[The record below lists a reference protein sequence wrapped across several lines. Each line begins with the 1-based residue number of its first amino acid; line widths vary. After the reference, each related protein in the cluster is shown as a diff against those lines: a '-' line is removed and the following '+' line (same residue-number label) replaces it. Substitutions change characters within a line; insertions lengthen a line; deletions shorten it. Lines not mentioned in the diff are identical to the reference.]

1 MLIIIWFILE
11 FIFNYVIPNATI
23 AVWLAELML
32 LNMHIT
38 IENRKNILPDYPRE
52 DCIKPPAQI
61 QFLFKKVDTRLKD
74 SPKEMYYS
82 TLIHSIGFI
91 IYTVIA
97 IFIVAFGGEA
107 VGFIIGIGYIIISEG
122 LDFYFVLKMD
132 NKNFRQRY
140 KKLTRYNLKYY
151 LISSDNSDP
160 TEIGTCTIVSWYEK
174 RKRKIATVKVVETG
188 EVIKDVLIDG
198 SLCEDENAI
207 YTLYEICKLYYL
219 KQMKRNKEK
228 KNCNKKKNNRKKK

>member
-1 MLIIIWFILE
+1 MVWVLVFMGVE
-11 FIFNYVIPNATI
+11 STI
-23 AVWLAELML
+23 NDV
-32 LNMHIT
+32 NPKHHQGVV
-38 IENRKNILPDYPRE
+38 KDYPRE
-52 DCIKPPAQI
+52 DCIKPPAQV

-74 SPKEMYYS
+74 IPKEMYYS
-82 TLIHSIGFI
+82 TIIQSIGFVV
-91 IYTVIA
+91 YTIVVI
-97 IFIVAFGGEA
+97 FVALLWGQY
-107 VGFIIGIGYIIISEG
+107 VGTIIGIIYLVISEG
-122 LDFYFVLKMD
+122 IVSFLQSRME
-132 NKNFRQRY
+132 NKSFRQ
-140 KKLTRYNLKYY
+140 LTGYNLKYY

-198 SLCEDENAI
+198 SLCEDENAV

-228 KNCNKKKNNRKKK
+228 KNCNKKK

>member
-1 MLIIIWFILE
+1 MVWVLVFMGVE
-11 FIFNYVIPNATI
+11 STI
-23 AVWLAELML
+23 NDV
-32 LNMHIT
+32 NPKHHQGVV
-38 IENRKNILPDYPRE
+38 KDYPRE
-52 DCIKPPAQI
+52 DCIKPPAQV

-74 SPKEMYYS
+74 IPKEMYYS
-82 TLIHSIGFI
+82 TIIQSIGFVV
-91 IYTVIA
+91 YTIVVI
-97 IFIVAFGGEA
+97 FVALLWGQY
-107 VGFIIGIGYIIISEG
+107 VGTIIGIIYLVISEG
-122 LDFYFVLKMD
+122 IVSFLQSRME
-132 NKNFRQRY
+132 NKSFRQRY
-140 KKLTRYNLKYY
+140 KKLTGYNLKYY

-198 SLCEDENAI
+198 SLCEDENAV

-228 KNCNKKKNNRKKK
+228 KNCNKKSNRKKK

>member
-1 MLIIIWFILE
+1 MVWVLVFMGVE
-11 FIFNYVIPNATI
+11 STI
-23 AVWLAELML
+23 NDV
-32 LNMHIT
+32 NPKH
-38 IENRKNILPDYPRE
+38 NQGVVKDYPRE
-52 DCIKPPAQI
+52 YCIKPPAQV

-74 SPKEMYYS
+74 IPKEMYYS
-82 TLIHSIGFI
+82 TIIQSIGFVV
-91 IYTVIA
+91 YTIVVI
-97 IFIVAFGGEA
+97 FVALLWGQY
-107 VGFIIGIGYIIISEG
+107 VGTIIGIIYLVISEG
-122 LDFYFVLKMD
+122 IVSFLQSRME
-132 NKNFRQRY
+132 NKSFRQRY
-140 KKLTRYNLKYY
+140 KKLTGYNLKYY

-198 SLCEDENAI
+198 SLCEDENAV

-228 KNCNKKKNNRKKK
+228 KNCNKKK

>member
-1 MLIIIWFILE
+1 MIGIIIEII
-11 FIFNYVIPNATI
+11 FIFVQIFLFLYFKILHTWFGFWCLWESTI
-23 AVWLAELML
+23 NDV
-32 LNMHIT
+32 NPKHHQGVV
-38 IENRKNILPDYPRE
+38 KDYPRE
-52 DCIKPPAQI
+52 DCIKPPAQV

-74 SPKEMYYS
+74 IPKEMYYS
-82 TLIHSIGFI
+82 TIIQSIGFVV
-91 IYTVIA
+91 YTIVVI
-97 IFIVAFGGEA
+97 FVALLWGQY
-107 VGFIIGIGYIIISEG
+107 VGTIIGIIYLVISEG
-122 LDFYFVLKMD
+122 IVSFLQSRME
-132 NKNFRQRY
+132 NKSFRQRY
-140 KKLTRYNLKYY
+140 KKLTGYNLKYY

-198 SLCEDENAI
+198 SLCEDENAV

-228 KNCNKKKNNRKKK
+228 KNCNKKK

>member
-1 MLIIIWFILE
+1 MIGIIIEII
-11 FIFNYVIPNATI
+11 FIFVQIFLFFYKNFAYVVWVLVFMGVESTI
-23 AVWLAELML
+23 NDV
-32 LNMHIT
+32 NPKHHQGVV
-38 IENRKNILPDYPRE
+38 KDYPRE
-52 DCIKPPAQI
+52 DCIKPPAQV

-74 SPKEMYYS
+74 IPKEMYYS
-82 TLIHSIGFI
+82 TIIQSIGFVV
-91 IYTVIA
+91 YTIVVI
-97 IFIVAFGGEA
+97 FVALLWGQY
-107 VGFIIGIGYIIISEG
+107 VGTIIGIIYLVISEG
-122 LDFYFVLKMD
+122 IVSFLQSRME
-132 NKNFRQRY
+132 NKSFRQRY
-140 KKLTRYNLKYY
+140 KKLTGYNLKYY

-198 SLCEDENAI
+198 SLCEDENAV

-228 KNCNKKKNNRKKK
+228 KNCNKKK

>member
-1 MLIIIWFILE
+1 M
-11 FIFNYVIPNATI
+11 
-23 AVWLAELML
+23 
-32 LNMHIT
+32 
-38 IENRKNILPDYPRE
+38 
-52 DCIKPPAQI
+52 
-61 QFLFKKVDTRLKD
+61 DTRLKD
-74 SPKEMYYS
+74 IPKEMYYS

-122 LDFYFVLKMD
+122 LDFYFVLKMN

-140 KKLTRYNLKYY
+140 KKLTRYNLKYCF
-151 LISSDNSDP
+151 ISAEEPDP
-160 TEIGTCTIVSWYEK
+160 TEIGTCTIVSRYEK

-228 KNCNKKKNNRKKK
+228 KNCNKKKSNRKKK

>member
-1 MLIIIWFILE
+1 MGVE
-11 FIFNYVIPNATI
+11 STI
-23 AVWLAELML
+23 NDV
-32 LNMHIT
+32 NPKHHQGVV
-38 IENRKNILPDYPRE
+38 KDYPRE
-52 DCIKPPAQI
+52 DCIKPPAQV

-74 SPKEMYYS
+74 IPKEMYYS
-82 TLIHSIGFI
+82 TIIQSIGFVV
-91 IYTVIA
+91 YTIVVI
-97 IFIVAFGGEA
+97 FVALLWGQY
-107 VGFIIGIGYIIISEG
+107 VGTIIGIIYLVISEG
-122 LDFYFVLKMD
+122 IVSFLQSRME
-132 NKNFRQRY
+132 NKSFRQRY
-140 KKLTRYNLKYY
+140 KKLTGYNLKYY

-228 KNCNKKKNNRKKK
+228 KNCNKRKIIERKNNLIPV

>member
-1 MLIIIWFILE
+1 MGVE
-11 FIFNYVIPNATI
+11 STI
-23 AVWLAELML
+23 NDV
-32 LNMHIT
+32 NPKHHQGVV
-38 IENRKNILPDYPRE
+38 KDYPRE
-52 DCIKPPAQI
+52 DCIKPPAQV

-74 SPKEMYYS
+74 IPKEMYYS
-82 TLIHSIGFI
+82 TIIQSIGFVV
-91 IYTVIA
+91 YTIVVI
-97 IFIVAFGGEA
+97 FVALLWGQY
-107 VGFIIGIGYIIISEG
+107 VGTIIGIIYLVISEG
-122 LDFYFVLKMD
+122 IVSFLQSVTMGVKWYH
-132 NKNFRQRY
+132 QRY
-140 KKLTRYNLKYY
+140 KKLTGYNLKYY

-198 SLCEDENAI
+198 SLCEDENAV

-228 KNCNKKKNNRKKK
+228 KNCNKKK

>member
-1 MLIIIWFILE
+1 MVWVLVFMGVE
-11 FIFNYVIPNATI
+11 STI
-23 AVWLAELML
+23 NDV
-32 LNMHIT
+32 NPKHHQGVV
-38 IENRKNILPDYPRE
+38 KDYPRE
-52 DCIKPPAQI
+52 DCIKPPAQV

-74 SPKEMYYS
+74 IPKEMYYS
-82 TLIHSIGFI
+82 TIIQSIGFVV
-91 IYTVIA
+91 YTIVVI
-97 IFIVAFGGEA
+97 FVALLWGQY
-107 VGFIIGIGYIIISEG
+107 VGTIIGIIYLVFSEG
-122 LDFYFVLKMD
+122 IVSFLQSRLE
-132 NKNFRQRY
+132 NTSFRQRY
-140 KKLTRYNLKYY
+140 KKLTGYNLKYY

-228 KNCNKKKNNRKKK
+228 KNCNKKNSNRKKK